1 MLRVKIYN
9 VQMETVGAVCD
20 DELYG
25 RTLREGRMKLDVNEF
40 YGGDRVEED
49 SLPKFLKCATNLN
62 MVGERCIDIAVECG
76 CVDRSG
82 VISIDGIPHAM
93 VFYV

>member
-9 VQMETVGAVCD
+9 VQMETVVAVCD

-40 YGGDRVEED
+40 YDGDMVEED
-49 SLPKFLKCATNLN
+49 SLPKLLKCATNLN